1 MREYVTM
8 KPKADL
14 DWDEVRSTDYLARVV
29 FEDVELIDTGIRDSD
44 GNKIMAR
51 KRPDPVGYVRFK

>member
-8 KPKADL
+8 KPKTDL
-14 DWDEVRSTDYLARVV
+14 DWWETKATDSLARLV
-29 FEDVELIDTGIRDSD
+29 FEDVELIDTGVMDSS